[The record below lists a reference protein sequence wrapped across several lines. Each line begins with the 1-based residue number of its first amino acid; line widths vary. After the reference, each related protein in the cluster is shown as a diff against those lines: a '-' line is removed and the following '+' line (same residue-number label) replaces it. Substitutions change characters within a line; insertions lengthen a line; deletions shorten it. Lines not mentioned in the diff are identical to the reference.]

1 MAGHRGAARHARRCQ
16 GQAAK
21 ALSETLADPEVR
33 SKLVAS
39 GLEHAYES
47 AAAVAARIDDELP
60 RMRAIAQR
68 ANIRA
73 E

>member
-1 MAGHRGAARHARRCQ
+1 MAPRGTPAD
-16 GQAAK
+16 AK
-21 ALSETLADPEVR
+21 AKLQKALAETLADAEVR